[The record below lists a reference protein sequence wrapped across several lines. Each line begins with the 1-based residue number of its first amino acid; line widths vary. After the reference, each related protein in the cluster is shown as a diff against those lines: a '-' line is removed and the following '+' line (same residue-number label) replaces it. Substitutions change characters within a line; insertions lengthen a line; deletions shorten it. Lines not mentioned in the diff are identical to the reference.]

1 MSSQLV
7 NAHDAF
13 FKRILSDPKL
23 ADTFLREHL
32 PADIVGL
39 LGPEPPEPVP
49 GSFVDEELRQHHS
62 DLLFRVRLKAGSEAF
77 AYMLLEHKSA
87 PDPGARLQLLRYVVR
102 ILTQW
107 YEQNQPKL
115 PLPPVLPL
123 LANQGPGD
131 WKYSC
136 EFADLFGAVP
146 AALNPYLPSYR
157 HALVDLAQV
166 GDFALSTE
174 VRLRAFLKALKY
186 SRRMDLPM
194 RIDLLLADAPVL
206 HENDIFAILNYL
218 DKGSTLLNNEVARAA
233 LLRLVPN
240 QTERIMGCITQPF
253 YDQGKAEG
261 KAEGRA
267 EGKAEGEAQ
276 GEAKVLTRVL
286 ERRFG
291 TLPAAV
297 RQRIF
302 AADVVAIEAWV
313 ERAFD
318 APDLQSIFDSN

>member
-1 MSSQLV
+1 MSNQVV
-7 NAHDAF
+7 NVHDAF
-13 FKRILSDPKL
+13 FKQVLSDPKL

-32 PADIVGL
+32 PADVVGL

-62 DLLFRVRLKAGSEAF
+62 DLLFRVRLKAGSDAF
-77 AYMLLEHKSA
+77 AYMLLEHKSS
-87 PDPGARLQLLRYVVR
+87 PDPGVRLQLLRYVVR

-107 YEQNQPKL
+107 YKRNQPKL

-146 AALNPYLPSYR
+146 APLSPYLPSFR
-157 HALVDLAQV
+157 HALVDLALV
-166 GDFALSTE
+166 GDLALSTE

-186 SRRMDLPM
+186 SRRADLPDC
-194 RIDLLLADAPVL
+194 IDILLAEAPALDEKDLFV
-206 HENDIFAILNYL
+206 ILTYL
-218 DKGSTLLNNEVARAA
+218 DKGPTALNNKVMHEA
-233 LLRLVPN
+233 LLRLVPDR
-240 QTERIMGCITQPF
+240 TEQIMGWLTQPY
-253 YDQGKAEG
+253 YDK
-261 KAEGRA
+261 
-267 EGKAEGEAQ
+267 GKAEGEAE
-276 GEAKVLTRVL
+276 GEAKGEAKILARLL

-291 TLPAAV
+291 TLPGPL

-302 AADVVAIEAWV
+302 AADVGSIEAWV

>member
-1 MSSQLV
+1 MRYWASSQDS
-7 NAHDAF
+7 AGY
-13 FKRILSDPKL
+13 
-23 ADTFLREHL
+23 T
-32 PADIVGL
+32 
-39 LGPEPPEPVP
+39 
-49 GSFVDEELRQHHS
+49 
-62 DLLFRVRLKAGSEAF
+62 DL
-77 AYMLLEHKSA
+77 
-87 PDPGARLQLLRYVVR
+87 
-102 ILTQW
+102 
-107 YEQNQPKL
+107 
-115 PLPPVLPL
+115 
-123 LANQGPGD
+123 
-131 WKYSC
+131 
-136 EFADLFGAVP
+136 
-146 AALNPYLPSYR
+146 
-157 HALVDLAQV
+157 
-166 GDFALSTE
+166 
-174 VRLRAFLKALKY
+174 RLRA
-186 SRRMDLPM
+186 
-194 RIDLLLADAPVL
+194 DLLLADAPVL
-206 HENDIFAILNYL
+206 DENDLFAILSYL
-218 DKGSTLLNNEVARAA
+218 DKGSTLLDNEVARAA

-318 APDLQSIFDSN
+318 APDLQSIIRFELTVPPTVLPRRDHDFQPRHS

>member
-1 MSSQLV
+1 
-7 NAHDAF
+7 
-13 FKRILSDPKL
+13 
-23 ADTFLREHL
+23 L
-32 PADIVGL
+32 PADVVSL
-39 LGPEPPEPVP
+39 LGPEPPEPLP
-49 GSFVDEELRQHHS
+49 GTFVDEELRQHHS

-77 AYMLLEHKSA
+77 AYMLLEHKSS

-102 ILTQW
+102 ILTHW
-107 YEQNQPKL
+107 YKQNQPKL

-131 WKYSC
+131 WNYSC

-146 AALNPYLPSYR
+146 LAMTPYLPSFR
-157 HALVDLAQV
+157 HALVDLPRV
-166 GDFALSTE
+166 GDLALSTE

-186 SRRMDLPM
+186 IRRVDLSD
-194 RIDLLLADAPVL
+194 RIDILLAEAPALDEKDLRV
-206 HENDIFAILNYL
+206 ILTYL
-218 DKGSTLLNNEVARAA
+218 DKGAVALNNKVMREA

-240 QTERIMGCITQPF
+240 QTEQIMGCLTQPY

-261 KAEGRA
+261 KAEGRV
-267 EGKAEGEAQ
+267 EGEANIL
-276 GEAKVLTRVL
+276 ARLL

-291 TLPAAV
+291 TLPDPL

-302 AADVVAIEAWV
+302 TADVGSIEAWV